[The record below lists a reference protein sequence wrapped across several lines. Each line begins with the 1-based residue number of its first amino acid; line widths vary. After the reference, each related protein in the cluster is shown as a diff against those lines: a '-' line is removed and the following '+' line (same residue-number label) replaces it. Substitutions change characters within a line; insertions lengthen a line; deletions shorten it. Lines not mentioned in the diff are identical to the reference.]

1 MEFSGANSANIPS
14 NSHPSKKKQPY
25 IRPQATV
32 LTPDQAQEQVRAKA
46 APQSHEFEACS
57 ELIAEARKRQEHG
70 RDSVSPGEDK
80 LDRADVA

>member
-1 MEFSGANSANIPS
+1 MEFSGAKSAYIPGS
-14 NSHPSKKKQPY
+14 SHPSKKKQPY

-46 APQSHEFEACS
+46 APQSQEFEACS

-70 RDSVSPGEDK
+70 RDSVSRGEDK

>member
-1 MEFSGANSANIPS
+1 MEFRGANGANIPS
-14 NSHPSKKKQPY
+14 NSHPSKKKLPY

-46 APQSHEFEACS
+46 APQSQEFEACS

-70 RDSVSPGEDK
+70 RDSVSRGEDK

>member
-1 MEFSGANSANIPS
+1 MEFSGANSANIPGS
-14 NSHPSKKKQPY
+14 SHPSKKKQPY

-46 APQSHEFEACS
+46 APQSQEFEACS

-70 RDSVSPGEDK
+70 RDSVSRGEDK
-80 LDRADVA
+80 LDRADVD